1 MEPKHIKTAT
11 DYKKNIAGKFVLVE
25 GAGLK
30 QRIGG
35 EHFFVTRKIDGHLQ
49 IAFYDN
55 GQSFL
60 LNSNGKQKAEN
71 IQCIDILNK
80 SLKDA
85 GINQAVIATELY
97 MPCAEGRPR
106 HGDVASALSDPDRK
120 NLLQLAPFDIIEL
133 KGEKWNAANYGETY
147 KKLSELFKD
156 EMVKPVEMKTAANV
170 DEIKA
175 IYEDWVEGEGAEGMV
190 VHAEGSIVWKI
201 KPRHT
206 IDAAVIGYTT
216 GDRGVRSLMFAVRND
231 DGLFQ
236 MFTQGS
242 TGLTDEQREE
252 ISRRLEE
259 SHVESQYILSDS
271 RGIAYQMV
279 KPELVF
285 EISML
290 ELVSQGNDEKIRM
303 NPLLKFD
310 QEKGWLLEGN
320 TPGVSAL
327 GVTVIQERPDKRP
340 DVVDVRVSQ
349 LSDITPFEEIEASAM
364 NLENS
369 TLMERKVY
377 KKVSG
382 AKVMI
387 HKFLLWKTNKESS
400 GQYPAYVIYH
410 TDFSSGRKEMIKR
423 DMAYTSD
430 ENQARE
436 IFEAEIAD
444 NIKKGWEEVVP

>member
-1 MEPKHIKTAT
+1 MNNTHIQASK
-11 DYKKNIAGKFVLVE
+11 DYKKNIAGKFVLTE
-25 GAGLK
+25 GEHIK
-30 QRIGG
+30 QRLGG
-35 EHFFVTRKIDGHLQ
+35 DKFYVTRKIDGHLQ
-49 IAFYDN
+49 VAFFEN
-55 GQSFL
+55 GETFL
-60 LNSNGKQKAEN
+60 LNSNGSQKVES
-71 IQCIDILNK
+71 IKCIEVVNK

-85 GINQAVIATELY
+85 GVNQAVIATELY
-97 MPCAEGRPR
+97 MPCVDGRPR
-106 HGDVASALSDPDRK
+106 HGDVARALADNSQK
-120 NLLQLAPFDIIEL
+120 NLLQLAPFDIVEINN
-133 KGEKWNAANYGETY
+133 EKWTAENYGETH
-147 KKLSELFKD
+147 KRLCEIFTD
-156 EMVKPVEMKTAANV
+156 EMVKPVEMKTASNV
-170 DEIKA
+170 DEVKA
-175 IYEDWVEGEGAEGMV
+175 IYEEWVEGEGAEGMV
-190 VHAEGSIVWKI
+190 VHADGSIVWKI

-216 GDRGVRSLMFAVRND
+216 GDRGIRSLMFAVRND

-242 TGLTDEQREE
+242 TGLTDVQRAE
-252 ISRRLEE
+252 IFRRLEKT
-259 SHVESQYILSDS
+259 HVESQYILSDS

-285 EISML
+285 EISVL

-310 QEKGWLLEGN
+310 EEKGWLLEGN

-369 TLMERKVY
+369 TLMERKVF

-436 IFEAEIAD
+436 IFEAEIAE
-444 NIKKGWEEVVP
+444 NIKKGWEEVVH